1 MRGHVEESEEVK
13 AWRDLRRAANA
24 YAARF
29 LKDMHSGS
37 GSVDTIEEAGL
48 RIASLVYAD
57 AVRPLSKRVER
68 PLSKRASKGPANA

>member
-13 AWRDLRRAANA
+13 AWRELRQAARA

-29 LKDMHSGS
+29 LKDMHSGPI
-37 GSVDTIEEAGL
+37 SVDTIEEAGL

-57 AVRPLSKRVER
+57 AVRPVDAVRPARRTTKGRV
-68 PLSKRASKGPANA
+68 NA